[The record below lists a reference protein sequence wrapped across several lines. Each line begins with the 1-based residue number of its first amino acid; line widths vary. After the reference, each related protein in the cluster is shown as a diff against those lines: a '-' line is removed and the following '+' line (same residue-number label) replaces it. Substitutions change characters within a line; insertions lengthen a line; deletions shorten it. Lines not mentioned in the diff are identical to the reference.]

1 VGNHVP
7 SFFINDGALFPDLI
21 NAVKAEPDKGFLT
34 GKLPSCRFQPVTNF
48 TTGGSAHTTAYDFF
62 TQNPEGAEQLMTVL
76 SDMGIP
82 R

>member
-1 VGNHVP
+1 VGNHVS

-21 NAVKAEPDKGFLT
+21 NAVKAEPDKGFPT
-34 GKLPSCRFQPVTNF
+34 GKLSTYHFNSVTKF
-48 TTGGSAHTTAYDFF
+48 TIGGSAHTTAYDFF